1 MENKKID
8 RRVRKTKTS
17 IRSAFIGLLQK
28 KPLSAITITEIMK
41 NADLDRRTFYLHYG
55 CIEDIIKEIEEEA
68 IDSLNEVMSDSASF
82 DMERFF
88 QCLSQ
93 IINENVEFYRCIT
106 ENAAY
111 YEFQMQCKQILKNSL
126 YHTFSSSDV
135 VAEEDFEIYSEYIAS
150 GIMGIYINWLHSGA
164 GTSLERL
171 TKKAIL
177 VAKESWNK
185 LSLAIDEV

>member
-82 DMERFF
+82 D
-88 QCLSQ
+88 
-93 IINENVEFYRCIT
+93 
-106 ENAAY
+106 
-111 YEFQMQCKQILKNSL
+111 FQMQCKQILKNSL

-171 TKKAIL
+171 TQKAIV